1 MYVIIMMY
9 IIMIISSSY
18 STSSS
23 DDDDDM
29 EIQRLKEAVYEPTL
43 LVSHHKHHD

>member
-1 MYVIIMMY
+1 MMY
-9 IIMIISSSY
+9 IMIIYSSY

-23 DDDDDM
+23 DDDDDDM